1 MFTESDLRELLGYQP
16 LSPVLSVYLNT
27 EPSEGNPDAHKRRLR
42 SMLKETASPED
53 ASMVERYISH
63 EFDWSGRSLAIFSSA
78 PEGFFRAYS
87 LAVPLRSRVR
97 ISDHPHVKPLADL
110 LDSYGGYGVALVDK
124 QGARMFYF
132 HLGELRE
139 QEGVLGESVRH
150 TKRGGG
156 SQAQGRRGGSAGQT
170 NYVEE
175 VTDRNIKEAAEFAAH
190 FFTENNVRRILL
202 GGTDENVAL
211 FRAQLPKTWQS
222 LVVGSFPMSM
232 TASHSEVLER
242 AMQIGQDADRR
253 REARLVET
261 VITNAAKGQSGV
273 VGLEET
279 LLAAHQGRVQT
290 LVLKEGLRA
299 AGNRCQGCGTI
310 TAKDLD
316 TCPYCGGHFENIP
329 DAVELAVRE
338 VLQSNGEVE
347 FLHDETDLE
356 KHKSFGAIL
365 RY

>member
-27 EPSEGNPDAHKRRLR
+27 EPSEGNPDIHKRRLR

-78 PEGFFRAYS
+78 PQGFFRAYS

-175 VTDRNIKEAAEFAAH
+175 VTERNIKEAAEFAAH

-310 TAKDLD
+310 TTKDLD
-316 TCPYCGGHFENIP
+316 TCPYCGGRFEIIP

-356 KHKSFGAIL
+356 KHESFGAIL

>member
-42 SMLKETASPED
+42 GMLKETASPED

-78 PEGFFRAYS
+78 PDSFFRAYP
-87 LAVPLRSRVR
+87 LAIPLRSRVR
-97 ISDHPHVKPLADL
+97 ISNRPHVKPLADL

-139 QEGVLGESVRH
+139 QEGVLGEAVRH

-175 VTDRNIKEAAEFAAH
+175 VTERNIKEAAEFAAH
-190 FFTENNVRRILL
+190 FFAENNVRRILL

-242 AMQIGQDADRR
+242 AMQVGQEADRR

-261 VITNAAKGQSGV
+261 MITNAAKGQSGV

-279 LLAAHQGRVQT
+279 LFAVHQGRVQNSCAQRRLT
-290 LVLKEGLRA
+290 RSGLSLPGMRHNHSQRVRRLPVLRRALRA
-299 AGNRCQGCGTI
+299 HSRRRRAGCTRS
-310 TAKDLD
+310 
-316 TCPYCGGHFENIP
+316 
-329 DAVELAVRE
+329 DAVQWR
-338 VLQSNGEVE
+338 G
-347 FLHDETDLE
+347 
-356 KHKSFGAIL
+356 
-365 RY
+365 